1 MQNMTRIAVPALA
14 SLFMLSACATTGR
27 AAPLADGSD
36 VALGQRA
43 YVDGPIVQPEE
54 VLEDSRCPANVRC
67 VHAGRV
73 RVKMLWLRPT
83 GEEQPFE
90 VMLGGATPLADGSV
104 RLLAVRP
111 DRRTDT
117 AIAPEDY
124 RFSFRFDGGL

>member
-1 MQNMTRIAVPALA
+1 MQKLPSLAVLPALA
-14 SLFMLSACATTGR
+14 LSACAATGQQ
-27 AAPLADGSD
+27 APLPDGSN

-43 YVDGPIVQPEE
+43 YVDGPIVQPVE

-90 VMLGGATPLADGSV
+90 VMLGGATPLADGSI